1 MLGTLGKPNI
11 LFLCTGNSSRSIMAE
26 AIMRHYAADHFDA
39 FSAGLEPKG
48 INPYTTRVLG
58 EKHIDMTGLYSKDVS
73 EYLGRLNV
81 AYLITVCSNADE
93 RCPTVFLGMHER
105 LHWELEDPA
114 AFVGTDEEKL
124 AKFREI
130 RDQLDELIL
139 AWLLIHGVSIG
150 EPSAQVPSKG

>member
-1 MLGTLGKPNI
+1 MFRFGTLGKPNV

-26 AIMRHYAADHFDA
+26 AILRHYAGDHFDV

-48 INPYTTRVLG
+48 INPYTERVLA
-58 EKHIDMTGLYSKDVS
+58 EKNIDMTGQYSKDVT

-93 RCPTVFLGMHER
+93 RCPSVFLGMRER
-105 LHWELEDPA
+105 QHWELEDPA
-114 AFVGTDEEKL
+114 AFQGTDKEKL

-130 RDQLDELIL
+130 HDQIDAMIREWLVQHDVALAEL
-139 AWLLIHGVSIG
+139 HN
-150 EPSAQVPSKG
+150 